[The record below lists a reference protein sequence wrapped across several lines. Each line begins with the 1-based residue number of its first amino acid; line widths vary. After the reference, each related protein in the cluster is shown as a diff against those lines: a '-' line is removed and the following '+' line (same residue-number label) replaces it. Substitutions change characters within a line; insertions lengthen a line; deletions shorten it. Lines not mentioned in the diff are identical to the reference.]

1 MKLNIYTQSC
11 EIYVFII
18 SHHTKAV
25 RRILPTVFGNMV
37 PAQ

>member
-1 MKLNIYTQSC
+1 MKLNIYTQSS

-18 SHHTKAV
+18 SRHEKAV
-25 RRILPTVFGNMV
+25 RRIVPTVLGNMV